1 MQFSYTYTEDFSDD
15 NRDFEYEGSYAV
27 IGFIPAGGSGDMHLE
42 QFKEGDVV
50 TVGENLFVYD
60 GQTVTRMPAE
70 SAAFVA
76 IRTLD
81 IFGNE
86 YVSQRFAI

>member
-1 MQFSYTYTEDFSDD
+1 
-15 NRDFEYEGSYAV
+15 
-27 IGFIPAGGSGDMHLE
+27 MHLE

-86 YVSQRFAI
+86 